1 MSKLNAQVALRNVRR
16 VDADGAREDTDAV
29 AVEEPLEIRV
39 GGEPLAITMRTPG
52 DDANLALGFLFA
64 EGVVRSVDDVG
75 AIAPCGRPG
84 DEGFGN
90 AIDVTPGP
98 GVSLDVDRV
107 SATRRGTLTTSACGI
122 CGRRSIDDVLAR
134 VRKVPDG
141 PALPATLVGAS
152 MERLR
157 SLQPAFER
165 TGGLHA
171 AAAFDASG
179 ALIASAEDVGRH
191 NAVDKVVGRLVREGR
206 TGERAPALLCVS
218 GRASFEI
225 VQKAA
230 AAGLRVVASVS
241 AASSLAIDLSRAANV
256 TLAAFARGGS
266 LAVFSAPERLTLED
280 AD

>member
-266 LAVFSAPERLTLED
+266 LAVFSAPERLTLGD